1 MKIDDCTVCILA
13 GGKGTRLKNV
23 TKNGQKVVAEIN
35 GTNVLKFILEQL
47 RKDGFTEVFI
57 LTGYRS
63 YEVKESLKNYS
74 LDLDLIFSEE
84 KKPLGTGGAV
94 KLVSEKI
101 NKDYLLVINGDTIIN
116 FSRKRFLENI
126 RSNRNFMLSVR
137 VNDVSRFGEI
147 KYNDNLEITAM
158 NEKQGIIKAGYINAG
173 TYILNRQ
180 NILNFNK
187 SIFSLE
193 NDYFQEII
201 KKRLLYVATF
211 NFDFLDIGIPED
223 FTKAANFLS

>member
-1 MKIDDCTVCILA
+1 
-13 GGKGTRLKNV
+13 
-23 TKNGQKVVAEIN
+23 
-35 GTNVLKFILEQL
+35 
-47 RKDGFTEVFI
+47 
-57 LTGYRS
+57 
-63 YEVKESLKNYS
+63 
-74 LDLDLIFSEE
+74 
-84 KKPLGTGGAV
+84 
-94 KLVSEKI
+94 
-101 NKDYLLVINGDTIIN
+101 
-116 FSRKRFLENI
+116 
-126 RSNRNFMLSVR
+126 MLSVR
-137 VNDVSRFGEI
+137 VNDVSRYGEI

-201 KKRLLYVATF
+201 KKMYVATF